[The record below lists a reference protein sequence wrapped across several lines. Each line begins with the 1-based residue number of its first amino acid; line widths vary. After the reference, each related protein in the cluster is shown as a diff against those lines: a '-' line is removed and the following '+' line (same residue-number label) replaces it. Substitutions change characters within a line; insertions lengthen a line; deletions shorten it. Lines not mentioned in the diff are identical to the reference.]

1 MSIKGILSIGE
12 IARRTGV
19 ATSALRFYESVGL
32 IESQRSDG
40 NQRRYERSVI
50 RKVAVIKAAKRAGI
64 SLEEI
69 GRAIGELPLGRAP
82 NRLDWEKLSRS
93 WERDLEVRIAR
104 LTKIKDDLTGCIG
117 CGCLSIDNCALFNPD
132 DELAETL
139 GGTNKLEAEG
149 V

>member
-93 WERDLEVRIAR
+93 WDRDLEVRIAR